1 MVKHGVAFRDAHG
14 IIGQMVLYC
23 IEKDKAIEEL
33 SLEEFQA
40 ISPVFDND
48 IYEAVSLKTCVEKR
62 NTIGAPGPEAMKKVV
77 ELCRERLKE
86 N

>member
-1 MVKHGVAFRDAHG
+1 
-14 IIGQMVLYC
+14 MVLYC

-33 SLEEFQA
+33 SMEEFQA

>member
-1 MVKHGVAFRDAHG
+1 
-14 IIGQMVLYC
+14 MVLYC

-33 SLEEFQA
+33 SMEEFQA

-62 NTIGAPGPEAMKKVV
+62 NTTQTLTAIQ
-77 ELCRERLKE
+77 LKT
-86 N
+86 